1 MIAALVSAL
10 HVFGVALGL
19 GSVFA
24 RGRALRG
31 TLDDAGLRRL
41 FAADTLWGIAALV
54 LLASGLAR
62 AFAGLEKGTAF
73 YMKSHTF
80 WMKMTLFVV
89 IVLLEIWPMITLIRW
104 RGVVRRGGRPDVA
117 RARTLYVVTHIE
129 MALVAL
135 MVVVA
140 AFMARGFGVRGGL

>member
-1 MIAALVSAL
+1 VIAALVSAL

-41 FAADTLWGIAALV
+41 FTADAAWGIAALV
-54 LLASGLAR
+54 LLASGVAR

-73 YMKSHTF
+73 YLASHMF
-80 WMKMTLFVV
+80 WLKMTLFVV
-89 IVLLEIWPMITLIRW
+89 IVLLEIWPMATFIRW
-104 RGVVRRGGRPDVA
+104 RAVVARGGRPDVSRA
-117 RARTLYVVTHIE
+117 RALYLVTHVE
-129 MALVAL
+129 MALAAL

-140 AFMARGFGVRGGL
+140 ALMARGFGAR